1 MQISDM
7 LAQYNRSSATG
18 ATATA
23 PQQGVQQ
30 LVSAVREMTVGNV
43 FEGTVNDIK
52 NGTVS
57 LGLANGQTIQAR
69 IATGVQLAVGQAM
82 FFQVKSNDG
91 TTVEIRPYTNGN
103 LNNPTLLKALDAAGI
118 PAEPRMIDMVNSM
131 MEEQMSIGRESLMD
145 MARSISAYPDADMKS
160 LVLMHKLDI
169 PMTQEFIQQFEN
181 YKSDQAAITSQFD
194 DVLESIGKLYQ
205 NENLS
210 EAEAL
215 ELGSRI
221 YQVLKQDG
229 SLDASA
235 IVKEGVQKG
244 GWSPVELQEGA
255 LLDGTSEFAATEI
268 AGAEV
273 GTIEDAIAE
282 TIEETLDDVAVNP
295 GEEAVSEENAAQAAE
310 GNASSDTQ
318 GVQYYAKGSVG
329 ALFTEGQMKEFSNLL
344 KEFPQLAGSKLFT
357 AEGVLNGNLS
367 TGAFLKELHQ
377 ALDEIMGLTG
387 GSAKKLFSS
396 KEYQKVLEYE
406 VKQQWTLKPEEVK
419 GDAIKHLY
427 EKMEN
432 QMQKMQELVQESGQS
447 NTSLAKAVSNLQ
459 GNIEFMNQINNAYH
473 YVQIPLRMSNQN
485 AHGDL
490 FVYTNKSGVDRPDG
504 ELSAFLHLDMD
515 NLGATDVSV
524 RMKDRK
530 VHTNFY
536 LEDEKSYDLI
546 EEHMDE
552 LMHRLQEKG
561 YSCTVQVENQSKK
574 KNLVEDF
581 MQQEHPSAG
590 ILHRYSFD
598 MRA

>member
-52 NGTVS
+52 NGTVT
-57 LGLANGQTIQAR
+57 LGLANGQTVQAR
-69 IATGVQLAVGQAM
+69 IAAGVQLAVGQAM

-145 MARSISAYPDADMKS
+145 MARSISAYPDADIKS

-169 PMTQEFIQQFEN
+169 PMSEEFIRQFEN

-210 EAEAL
+210 ETEAL

-221 YQVLKQDG
+221 YQVLKQEG

-244 GWSPVELQEGA
+244 SWSPVELQEGA
-255 LLDGTSEFAATEI
+255 ILEGTSELAATEI
-268 AGAEV
+268 TGTELAE
-273 GTIEDAIAE
+273 AE
-282 TIEETLDDVAVNP
+282 TIEETLDGVAVNS
-295 GEEAVSEENAAQAAE
+295 GEEAASEENAAQVSE
-310 GNASSDTQ
+310 EKTSSDAQ
-318 GVQYYAKGSVG
+318 GVQYYARGSVG
-329 ALFTEGQMKEFSNLL
+329 ALFTEGQMKDFSNLL

-357 AEGVLNGNLS
+357 AEGNLNGNLS

-387 GSAKKLFSS
+387 GSAKKLFSG

-406 VKQQWTLKPEEVK
+406 VKQQWTLKPEEIK
-419 GDAIKHLY
+419 GDAVKHLY

-546 EEHMDE
+546 EEHMAE
-552 LMHRLQEKG
+552 LMQRLQEKG
-561 YSCTVQVENQSKK
+561 YSCTVQVENQFRK

>member
-52 NGTVS
+52 NGTVT
-57 LGLANGQTIQAR
+57 LGLANGQTVQAR
-69 IATGVQLAVGQAM
+69 IAAGVQLAVGQAM

-145 MARSISAYPDADMKS
+145 MARSISAYPDADIKS

-169 PMTQEFIQQFEN
+169 PMSEEFIQQFEN

-210 EAEAL
+210 ETEAL

-221 YQVLKQDG
+221 YQVLKQEG

-235 IVKEGVQKG
+235 IVKEGAQKG

-255 LLDGTSEFAATEI
+255 ILEGTSELAATEI
-268 AGAEV
+268 TGTELAE
-273 GTIEDAIAE
+273 AE
-282 TIEETLDDVAVNP
+282 TIEETLDGVAVNS
-295 GEEAVSEENAAQAAE
+295 GEEAASEENAAQVSE
-310 GNASSDTQ
+310 EKTSSDAQ

-329 ALFTEGQMKEFSNLL
+329 ALFTEGQMKDFSNLL

-357 AEGVLNGNLS
+357 AEGNLNGNLS

-387 GSAKKLFSS
+387 GSAKKLFSG

-406 VKQQWTLKPEEVK
+406 VKQQWTLKPEEIK
-419 GDAIKHLY
+419 GDAVKHLY

-473 YVQIPLRMSNQN
+473 FVQIPLRMSNQN

-546 EEHMDE
+546 EEHMAE
-552 LMHRLQEKG
+552 LMQRLQEKG
-561 YSCTVQVENQSKK
+561 YSCTVQVENQFRK

-581 MQQEHPSAG
+581 MQQEHPSVG

>member
-52 NGTVS
+52 NGTVT
-57 LGLANGQTIQAR
+57 LGLANGQTVQAR
-69 IATGVQLAVGQAM
+69 IAAGVQLAVGQAM

-145 MARSISAYPDADMKS
+145 MARSISAYPDADIKS

-169 PMTQEFIQQFEN
+169 PMSEEFIQQFEN

-210 EAEAL
+210 ETEAL

-221 YQVLKQDG
+221 YQVLKQEG

-244 GWSPVELQEGA
+244 SWSPVELQEGA
-255 LLDGTSEFAATEI
+255 ILEGTSELAATEI
-268 AGAEV
+268 TGTELAEV
-273 GTIEDAIAE
+273 E
-282 TIEETLDDVAVNP
+282 TIEETLDGVAVNS
-295 GEEAVSEENAAQAAE
+295 GEEAASEENAAQVSE
-310 GNASSDTQ
+310 EKNSSDAQ
-318 GVQYYAKGSVG
+318 GVQYYARGSVG
-329 ALFTEGQMKEFSNLL
+329 ALFTEGQMKDFSNLL
-344 KEFPQLAGSKLFT
+344 KEFPQLAGSKLFN
-357 AEGVLNGNLS
+357 AEGNLNGNLS

-387 GSAKKLFSS
+387 GSAKKLFSG

-406 VKQQWTLKPEEVK
+406 VKQQWTLKPEEIK
-419 GDAIKHLY
+419 GDAVKHLY

-546 EEHMDE
+546 EEHMAE
-552 LMHRLQEKG
+552 LMQRLQEKG
-561 YSCTVQVENQSKK
+561 YSCTVQVENQFRK

>member
-52 NGTVS
+52 NGTVT
-57 LGLANGQTIQAR
+57 LGLANGQTVQAR
-69 IATGVQLAVGQAM
+69 IAAGVQLAVGQAM

-145 MARSISAYPDADMKS
+145 MARSISAYPDADIKS

-169 PMTQEFIQQFEN
+169 PMSEEFIQQFEN

-210 EAEAL
+210 ETEAL

-221 YQVLKQDG
+221 YQVLKQEG

-244 GWSPVELQEGA
+244 SWSPVELQEGGI
-255 LLDGTSEFAATEI
+255 LEGTSELAATEI
-268 AGAEV
+268 TGTELAE
-273 GTIEDAIAE
+273 AE
-282 TIEETLDDVAVNP
+282 TIEETLDGVAVNS
-295 GEEAVSEENAAQAAE
+295 GEEAASEENAAQVSKE
-310 GNASSDTQ
+310 KTSSDAQ
-318 GVQYYAKGSVG
+318 GVQYYARGSVG
-329 ALFTEGQMKEFSNLL
+329 ALFTEGQMKDFSNLL

-357 AEGVLNGNLS
+357 AEGNLNGNLS

-387 GSAKKLFSS
+387 GSAKKLFSG

-406 VKQQWTLKPEEVK
+406 VKQQWTLKPEEIK
-419 GDAIKHLY
+419 GDAVKHLY

-546 EEHMDE
+546 EEHMAE
-552 LMHRLQEKG
+552 LMQRLQEKG
-561 YSCTVQVENQSKK
+561 YSCTVQVENQFRK

>member
-52 NGTVS
+52 NGTVT
-57 LGLANGQTIQAR
+57 LGLANGQTVQAR
-69 IATGVQLAVGQAM
+69 IAAGVQLVVGQAM

-145 MARSISAYPDADMKS
+145 MARSISAYPDADIKS

-169 PMTQEFIQQFEN
+169 PMSEEFIQQFEN

-210 EAEAL
+210 ETEAL

-221 YQVLKQDG
+221 YQVLKQEG

-235 IVKEGVQKG
+235 IVKEGAQKG

-255 LLDGTSEFAATEI
+255 ILEGTSELAATEI
-268 AGAEV
+268 TGTELAE
-273 GTIEDAIAE
+273 AE
-282 TIEETLDDVAVNP
+282 TIEETLDGVAVNS
-295 GEEAVSEENAAQAAE
+295 GEEAASEENAAQVSE
-310 GNASSDTQ
+310 EKTSSDAQ
-318 GVQYYAKGSVG
+318 GVQYYARGSVG
-329 ALFTEGQMKEFSNLL
+329 ALFTEGQMKDFSNLL

-357 AEGVLNGNLS
+357 AEGNLNGNLS

-387 GSAKKLFSS
+387 GSVKKLFSG

-406 VKQQWTLKPEEVK
+406 VKQQWTLKPEEIK
-419 GDAIKHLY
+419 GDAVKHLY

-546 EEHMDE
+546 EEHMAE
-552 LMHRLQEKG
+552 LMQRLQEKG
-561 YSCTVQVENQSKK
+561 YSCTVQVENQFRK

>member
-1 MQISDM
+1 M
-7 LAQYNRSSATG
+7 
-18 ATATA
+18 
-23 PQQGVQQ
+23 
-30 LVSAVREMTVGNV
+30 
-43 FEGTVNDIK
+43 
-52 NGTVS
+52 
-57 LGLANGQTIQAR
+57 
-69 IATGVQLAVGQAM
+69 
-82 FFQVKSNDG
+82 
-91 TTVEIRPYTNGN
+91 
-103 LNNPTLLKALDAAGI
+103 
-118 PAEPRMIDMVNSM
+118 
-131 MEEQMSIGRESLMD
+131 
-145 MARSISAYPDADMKS
+145 
-160 LVLMHKLDI
+160 
-169 PMTQEFIQQFEN
+169 
-181 YKSDQAAITSQFD
+181 
-194 DVLESIGKLYQ
+194 YQ

-210 EAEAL
+210 ETEAL

-229 SLDASA
+229 SLDMSV

-244 GWSPVELQEGA
+244 SWSPVELQEGA
-255 LLDGTSEFAATEI
+255 ILDGTSEFAATEI
-268 AGAEV
+268 TGTESAE
-273 GTIEDAIAE
+273 AE
-282 TIEETLDDVAVNP
+282 TIAGSIEETLD
-295 GEEAVSEENAAQAAE
+295 
-310 GNASSDTQ
+310 
-318 GVQYYAKGSVG
+318 GVQYYARGSVG
-329 ALFTEGQMKEFSNLL
+329 ALFTEGQMKDFSNLL

-357 AEGVLNGNLS
+357 AEGTLNGNLS

-387 GSAKKLFSS
+387 GSAKKLFSG

-406 VKQQWTLKPEEVK
+406 VKQQWTLKPEEIK
-419 GDAIKHLY
+419 GDAVKHLY

-473 YVQIPLRMSNQN
+473 YVQIPLQMSNQN
-485 AHGDL
+485 THGDL

-546 EEHMDE
+546 EEHMAE
-552 LMHRLQEKG
+552 LMQRLQEKG
-561 YSCTVQVENQSKK
+561 YSCTVQVENQSGK

>member
-52 NGTVS
+52 NGTVT
-57 LGLANGQTIQAR
+57 LGLANGQTVQAR
-69 IATGVQLAVGQAM
+69 IAAGVQLAVGQAM

-145 MARSISAYPDADMKS
+145 MARSISAYPDADIKS

-169 PMTQEFIQQFEN
+169 PMSEEFIRQFEN

-210 EAEAL
+210 ETEAL

-221 YQVLKQDG
+221 YQVLKQEG

-244 GWSPVELQEGA
+244 SWSPVELQEGA
-255 LLDGTSEFAATEI
+255 IQEGTSELAATEI
-268 AGAEV
+268 TGTELAE
-273 GTIEDAIAE
+273 AE
-282 TIEETLDDVAVNP
+282 TIEETLDGVTVNS
-295 GEEAVSEENAAQAAE
+295 GEEAASEENAAQVSKE
-310 GNASSDTQ
+310 KTSSDAQ
-318 GVQYYAKGSVG
+318 GVQYYARGSVG
-329 ALFTEGQMKEFSNLL
+329 ALFTEGQMKDFSNLL

-357 AEGVLNGNLS
+357 AEGNLNGNLS

-387 GSAKKLFSS
+387 GSAKKLFSG

-406 VKQQWTLKPEEVK
+406 VKQQWTLKPEEIK
-419 GDAIKHLY
+419 GDAVKHLY

-546 EEHMDE
+546 EEHMAE
-552 LMHRLQEKG
+552 LMQRLQEKG
-561 YSCTVQVENQSKK
+561 YSCTVQVENQFRK

>member
-52 NGTVS
+52 NGTVM
-57 LGLANGQTIQAR
+57 LGLANGQTVQAR
-69 IATGVQLAVGQAM
+69 IAAGVQLAVGQAM

-145 MARSISAYPDADMKS
+145 MARSISAYPDADIKS

-169 PMTQEFIQQFEN
+169 PMSEEFIQQFEN

-210 EAEAL
+210 ETEAL

-221 YQVLKQDG
+221 YQVLKQEG

-244 GWSPVELQEGA
+244 SWSPVELQEGVI
-255 LLDGTSEFAATEI
+255 LEGTSELAATEI
-268 AGAEV
+268 TGTELAE
-273 GTIEDAIAE
+273 AE
-282 TIEETLDDVAVNP
+282 TIEETLDGVAVNS
-295 GEEAVSEENAAQAAE
+295 GEEAASEENAAQVSE
-310 GNASSDTQ
+310 EKTSSDAQ
-318 GVQYYAKGSVG
+318 GVQYYARGSVG
-329 ALFTEGQMKEFSNLL
+329 ALFTEGQMKDFSNLL

-357 AEGVLNGNLS
+357 AEGNLNGNLS

-387 GSAKKLFSS
+387 GSAKKLFSG

-406 VKQQWTLKPEEVK
+406 VKQQWTLKPEEIK
-419 GDAIKHLY
+419 GDAVKHLY

-490 FVYTNKSGVDRPDG
+490 FVYTNKSGVDRTDG

-546 EEHMDE
+546 EEHMAE
-552 LMHRLQEKG
+552 LMQRLQEKG
-561 YSCTVQVENQSKK
+561 YSCTVQVENQFRK

>member
-52 NGTVS
+52 NGTVT
-57 LGLANGQTIQAR
+57 LGLANGQTVQAR
-69 IATGVQLAVGQAM
+69 IAAGVQLAVGQAM

-145 MARSISAYPDADMKS
+145 MARSISAYPDADIKS

-169 PMTQEFIQQFEN
+169 PMSEEFIQQFEN

-210 EAEAL
+210 ETEAL

-235 IVKEGVQKG
+235 IVKEGAQKG
-244 GWSPVELQEGA
+244 SWSPVELQEGA
-255 LLDGTSEFAATEI
+255 ILEGTSELAATEI
-268 AGAEV
+268 TGTELAE
-273 GTIEDAIAE
+273 AE
-282 TIEETLDDVAVNP
+282 TIEETLDGVAVNS
-295 GEEAVSEENAAQAAE
+295 GEEVASEENAAQVSE
-310 GNASSDTQ
+310 EKTSSDAQ
-318 GVQYYAKGSVG
+318 GVQYYARGNVG
-329 ALFTEGQMKEFSNLL
+329 ALFTEGQMKDFSNLL

-357 AEGVLNGNLS
+357 AEGNLNGNLS

-387 GSAKKLFSS
+387 GSAKKLFSG

-406 VKQQWTLKPEEVK
+406 VKQQWTLKPEEIK
-419 GDAIKHLY
+419 GDAVKHLY

-546 EEHMDE
+546 EEHMAE
-552 LMHRLQEKG
+552 LMQRLQEKG
-561 YSCTVQVENQSKK
+561 YSCTVQVENQLRK

>member
-52 NGTVS
+52 NGTVT
-57 LGLANGQTIQAR
+57 LGLANGQTVQAR
-69 IATGVQLAVGQAM
+69 IAAGVQLAVGQAM

-145 MARSISAYPDADMKS
+145 MARSISAYPDADIKS

-169 PMTQEFIQQFEN
+169 PMSEEFIQQFEN
-181 YKSDQAAITSQFD
+181 YKSEQAAITSQFD

-210 EAEAL
+210 ETEAL

-221 YQVLKQDG
+221 YQVLKQEG

-244 GWSPVELQEGA
+244 SWSPVELQEGA
-255 LLDGTSEFAATEI
+255 ILEGTSELAATEI
-268 AGAEV
+268 TGTELAE
-273 GTIEDAIAE
+273 AE
-282 TIEETLDDVAVNP
+282 TIEETLDGVTVNS
-295 GEEAVSEENAAQAAE
+295 GEEAASEENAAQVSE
-310 GNASSDTQ
+310 EKTSSDAQ
-318 GVQYYAKGSVG
+318 GVQYYARGSVG
-329 ALFTEGQMKEFSNLL
+329 ALFTEGQMKDFSNLL

-357 AEGVLNGNLS
+357 AEGNLNGNLS

-387 GSAKKLFSS
+387 GSAKKLFSG

-406 VKQQWTLKPEEVK
+406 VKQQWTLKPEEIK
-419 GDAIKHLY
+419 GDAVKHLY
-427 EKMEN
+427 EKMEK

-546 EEHMDE
+546 EEHMAE
-552 LMHRLQEKG
+552 LMQRLQEKG
-561 YSCTVQVENQSKK
+561 YSCTVQVENQFRK

>member
-52 NGTVS
+52 NGAVT
-57 LGLANGQTIQAR
+57 LGLANGQTVQAR
-69 IATGVQLAVGQAM
+69 IAAGVQLAVGQAM

-145 MARSISAYPDADMKS
+145 MARSISAYPDADIKS

-169 PMTQEFIQQFEN
+169 PMSEEFIQQFEN

-210 EAEAL
+210 ETEAL

-221 YQVLKQDG
+221 YQVLKQEG

-244 GWSPVELQEGA
+244 SWSPVELQEGA
-255 LLDGTSEFAATEI
+255 ILEGTSELAATEI
-268 AGAEV
+268 TGTELAE
-273 GTIEDAIAE
+273 AE
-282 TIEETLDDVAVNP
+282 TIEETLDGVAVNS
-295 GEEAVSEENAAQAAE
+295 GEEAASEENAAQVSE
-310 GNASSDTQ
+310 EKTSSDAQ
-318 GVQYYAKGSVG
+318 GVQYYARGSVG
-329 ALFTEGQMKEFSNLL
+329 ALFTEGQMKDFSNLL

-357 AEGVLNGNLS
+357 AEGNLNGNLS

-387 GSAKKLFSS
+387 GSAKKLFSG

-406 VKQQWTLKPEEVK
+406 VKQQWTLKPEEIK
-419 GDAIKHLY
+419 GDAVKHLY

-490 FVYTNKSGVDRPDG
+490 FVYTNKSGVDRLDG

-546 EEHMDE
+546 EEHMAE
-552 LMHRLQEKG
+552 LMQRLQEKG
-561 YSCTVQVENQSKK
+561 YSCTVQVENQFRK

>member
-52 NGTVS
+52 NGTVT
-57 LGLANGQTIQAR
+57 LGLANGQTVQAR
-69 IATGVQLAVGQAM
+69 IAAGVQLAVGQAM

-145 MARSISAYPDADMKS
+145 MARSISAYPDADIKS

-169 PMTQEFIQQFEN
+169 PMSEEFIQQFEN

-210 EAEAL
+210 ETEAL

-221 YQVLKQDG
+221 YQVLKQEG

-244 GWSPVELQEGA
+244 SWSPVELQEGA
-255 LLDGTSEFAATEI
+255 ILEGTSELAATEI
-268 AGAEV
+268 TGKELAE
-273 GTIEDAIAE
+273 AE
-282 TIEETLDDVAVNP
+282 TIEETLDGVAVNS
-295 GEEAVSEENAAQAAE
+295 GEEAASEENAAQVSE
-310 GNASSDTQ
+310 EKTSSDAQ
-318 GVQYYAKGSVG
+318 GVQYYARGSVG
-329 ALFTEGQMKEFSNLL
+329 ALFTEGQMKDFSNLL

-357 AEGVLNGNLS
+357 AEGTLNGNLS

-387 GSAKKLFSS
+387 GSAKKLFSG

-406 VKQQWTLKPEEVK
+406 VKQQWTLKPEEIK
-419 GDAIKHLY
+419 GDAVKHLY

-546 EEHMDE
+546 EEHMAE
-552 LMHRLQEKG
+552 LMQRLQEKG
-561 YSCTVQVENQSKK
+561 YSCTVQVENQSGK

-581 MQQEHPSAG
+581 MQQEHPSVG

>member
-52 NGTVS
+52 NGTVT
-57 LGLANGQTIQAR
+57 LGLANGQTVQAR
-69 IATGVQLAVGQAM
+69 IAAGVQLAVGQAM

-145 MARSISAYPDADMKS
+145 MARSISAYPDADIKS

-169 PMTQEFIQQFEN
+169 PMSEEFIRQFEN

-210 EAEAL
+210 ETEAL

-221 YQVLKQDG
+221 YQVLKQEG

-244 GWSPVELQEGA
+244 SWSPVELQEGA
-255 LLDGTSEFAATEI
+255 IQEGTSELAATEI
-268 AGAEV
+268 TGTELAE
-273 GTIEDAIAE
+273 AE
-282 TIEETLDDVAVNP
+282 TIEETLDGVAVNS
-295 GEEAVSEENAAQAAE
+295 GEEAASEENAAQVSE
-310 GNASSDTQ
+310 EKTSSDAQ
-318 GVQYYAKGSVG
+318 GVQYYARGSVG
-329 ALFTEGQMKEFSNLL
+329 ALFTEGQMKDFSNLL

-357 AEGVLNGNLS
+357 AEGNLNGNLS

-387 GSAKKLFSS
+387 GSAKKLFSG

-406 VKQQWTLKPEEVK
+406 VKQQWTLKPEEIK
-419 GDAIKHLY
+419 GDAVKHLY

-546 EEHMDE
+546 EEHMAE
-552 LMHRLQEKG
+552 LMQRLQEKG
-561 YSCTVQVENQSKK
+561 YSCTVQVENQFRK

>member
-52 NGTVS
+52 NGTVT
-57 LGLANGQTIQAR
+57 LGLANGQTVQAR
-69 IATGVQLAVGQAM
+69 IAAGVQLAVGQAM

-145 MARSISAYPDADMKS
+145 MARSISAYPDADIKS

-169 PMTQEFIQQFEN
+169 PMSEEFIQQFEN

-210 EAEAL
+210 ETEAL

-255 LLDGTSEFAATEI
+255 ILEGTSELAATEI
-268 AGAEV
+268 TGTKLAE
-273 GTIEDAIAE
+273 AE
-282 TIEETLDDVAVNP
+282 TIEETLDGVAVNS
-295 GEEAVSEENAAQAAE
+295 GEEAASEENAAQVSE
-310 GNASSDTQ
+310 EKASSDAQ
-318 GVQYYAKGSVG
+318 GVQYYARGSVG
-329 ALFTEGQMKEFSNLL
+329 ALFTEGQMKDFSNLL

-357 AEGVLNGNLS
+357 AEGNLNGNLS

-387 GSAKKLFSS
+387 GSAKKLFSG

-406 VKQQWTLKPEEVK
+406 VKQQWTLKPEEIK
-419 GDAIKHLY
+419 GDAVKHLY

-546 EEHMDE
+546 EEHMAE
-552 LMHRLQEKG
+552 LMQRLQEKG
-561 YSCTVQVENQSKK
+561 YSCTVQVENQFRK

>member
-52 NGTVS
+52 NGTVT
-57 LGLANGQTIQAR
+57 LGLANGQTVQAR
-69 IATGVQLAVGQAM
+69 IAAGVQLAVGQAM

-145 MARSISAYPDADMKS
+145 MARSISAYPDADIKS

-169 PMTQEFIQQFEN
+169 PMSEEFIRQFEN

-205 NENLS
+205 NEKLS
-210 EAEAL
+210 ETEAL

-221 YQVLKQDG
+221 YQVLKQEG

-235 IVKEGVQKG
+235 IVKEGAQKG
-244 GWSPVELQEGA
+244 SWSPVELQEGA
-255 LLDGTSEFAATEI
+255 ILEGTSELAATEI
-268 AGAEV
+268 TGTELAE
-273 GTIEDAIAE
+273 AE
-282 TIEETLDDVAVNP
+282 TIEETLDGVAVNS
-295 GEEAVSEENAAQAAE
+295 GEEAASEENAAQVSE
-310 GNASSDTQ
+310 EKTSSDAQ
-318 GVQYYAKGSVG
+318 GVQYYARGSVG
-329 ALFTEGQMKEFSNLL
+329 ALFTEGQMKDFSNLL

-357 AEGVLNGNLS
+357 AEGNLNGNLS

-387 GSAKKLFSS
+387 GSAKKLFSG

-406 VKQQWTLKPEEVK
+406 VKQQWTLKPEEIK
-419 GDAIKHLY
+419 GDAVKHLY

-546 EEHMDE
+546 EEHMAE
-552 LMHRLQEKG
+552 LMKRLQEKG
-561 YSCTVQVENQSKK
+561 YSCTVQVENQFRKN
-574 KNLVEDF
+574 NLVEDF

>member
-52 NGTVS
+52 NGTVT
-57 LGLANGQTIQAR
+57 LGLANGQTVQAR
-69 IATGVQLAVGQAM
+69 IAAGVQLAVGQAM

-145 MARSISAYPDADMKS
+145 MARSISAYPDADIKS

-169 PMTQEFIQQFEN
+169 PMSEEFIQQFEN

-210 EAEAL
+210 ETEAL

-244 GWSPVELQEGA
+244 SWSPVELQEGA
-255 LLDGTSEFAATEI
+255 ILEGTSELAATEI
-268 AGAEV
+268 TGTELAE
-273 GTIEDAIAE
+273 AE
-282 TIEETLDDVAVNP
+282 TIEETLDGVAVNS
-295 GEEAVSEENAAQAAE
+295 GEEAASEENAAQVSE
-310 GNASSDTQ
+310 EKTSSDAQ
-318 GVQYYAKGSVG
+318 GVQYYARGSVG
-329 ALFTEGQMKEFSNLL
+329 ALFTEGQMKDFSNLL

-357 AEGVLNGNLS
+357 AEGNLNGNLS

-387 GSAKKLFSS
+387 GSAKKLFSG

-406 VKQQWTLKPEEVK
+406 VKQQWTLKPEEIK
-419 GDAIKHLY
+419 GDAVKHLY
-427 EKMEN
+427 EKMEK

-546 EEHMDE
+546 EEHMAE
-552 LMHRLQEKG
+552 LMQRLQEKG
-561 YSCTVQVENQSKK
+561 YSCTVQVENQFRK

>member
-52 NGTVS
+52 SGTVT
-57 LGLANGQTIQAR
+57 LGLANGQTVQAR
-69 IATGVQLAVGQAM
+69 IAAGVQLAVGQAM

-145 MARSISAYPDADMKS
+145 MARSISAYPDADIKS

-169 PMTQEFIQQFEN
+169 PMSEEFIQQFEN

-205 NENLS
+205 NENHS
-210 EAEAL
+210 ETEAL

-221 YQVLKQDG
+221 YQVLKQEG

-244 GWSPVELQEGA
+244 SWSPVELQEGA
-255 LLDGTSEFAATEI
+255 ILEGTSELAATEI
-268 AGAEV
+268 TGKELAE
-273 GTIEDAIAE
+273 AE
-282 TIEETLDDVAVNP
+282 TIEETLDGVAVNS
-295 GEEAVSEENAAQAAE
+295 GEEAASEENAAQVSE
-310 GNASSDTQ
+310 EKTSSDAQ
-318 GVQYYAKGSVG
+318 GVQYYARGSVG
-329 ALFTEGQMKEFSNLL
+329 ALFTEGQMKDFSNLL

-357 AEGVLNGNLS
+357 AEGNLNGNLS

-387 GSAKKLFSS
+387 GSAKKLFSG

-406 VKQQWTLKPEEVK
+406 VKRQWTLKPEEVK
-419 GDAIKHLY
+419 GDAVKHLY

-546 EEHMDE
+546 EEHMAE
-552 LMHRLQEKG
+552 LMQRLQEKG
-561 YSCTVQVENQSKK
+561 YSCTVQVENQFRK

>member
-52 NGTVS
+52 NGTVT
-57 LGLANGQTIQAR
+57 LGLANGQTVQAR
-69 IATGVQLAVGQAM
+69 IAAGVQLAVGQAM

-145 MARSISAYPDADMKS
+145 MARSISAYPDADIKS

-169 PMTQEFIQQFEN
+169 PMSEEFIRQFEN

-210 EAEAL
+210 ETEAL

-229 SLDASA
+229 SLDMSV

-244 GWSPVELQEGA
+244 SWSPVELQEGA
-255 LLDGTSEFAATEI
+255 ILEGASEFAATEI
-268 AGAEV
+268 T
-273 GTIEDAIAE
+273 GTELAE
-282 TIEETLDDVAVNP
+282 TETIAGSIEETLD
-295 GEEAVSEENAAQAAE
+295 
-310 GNASSDTQ
+310 
-318 GVQYYAKGSVG
+318 GVQYYARGSVG
-329 ALFTEGQMKEFSNLL
+329 ALFTEGQMKDFSNLL

-357 AEGVLNGNLS
+357 AEGTLNGNLS

-387 GSAKKLFSS
+387 GSAKKLFSG

-406 VKQQWTLKPEEVK
+406 VKQQWTLKPEEIK
-419 GDAIKHLY
+419 GDAVKHLY

-447 NTSLAKAVSNLQ
+447 NTSLAKAVS
-459 GNIEFMNQINNAYH
+459 
-473 YVQIPLRMSNQN
+473 
-485 AHGDL
+485 
-490 FVYTNKSGVDRPDG
+490 
-504 ELSAFLHLDMD
+504 LS
-515 NLGATDVSV
+515 
-524 RMKDRK
+524 
-530 VHTNFY
+530 
-536 LEDEKSYDLI
+536 LI
-546 EEHMDE
+546 HISEPTRH
-552 LMHRLQEKG
+552 
-561 YSCTVQVENQSKK
+561 
-574 KNLVEDF
+574 
-581 MQQEHPSAG
+581 
-590 ILHRYSFD
+590 
-598 MRA
+598 

>member
-52 NGTVS
+52 NGTVT
-57 LGLANGQTIQAR
+57 LGLANGQTVQAR
-69 IATGVQLAVGQAM
+69 IAAGVQLAVGQAM

-145 MARSISAYPDADMKS
+145 MARSISAYPDADIKS

-169 PMTQEFIQQFEN
+169 PMSEEFIRQFEN

-210 EAEAL
+210 ETEAL

-229 SLDASA
+229 SLDMSV

-244 GWSPVELQEGA
+244 SWSPVELQEGA
-255 LLDGTSEFAATEI
+255 ILEGASEFAATEI
-268 AGAEV
+268 TGTELAE
-273 GTIEDAIAE
+273 AE
-282 TIEETLDDVAVNP
+282 TIAGSIEETLD
-295 GEEAVSEENAAQAAE
+295 
-310 GNASSDTQ
+310 
-318 GVQYYAKGSVG
+318 GVQYYARGSVG
-329 ALFTEGQMKEFSNLL
+329 ALFTEGQMKDFSNLL

-357 AEGVLNGNLS
+357 TEGTLNGNLS

-377 ALDEIMGLTG
+377 ALDEIIGLTG

-406 VKQQWTLKPEEVK
+406 VKQQWTLKPEEIK
-419 GDAIKHLY
+419 GDAVKHLY

-432 QMQKMQELVQESGQS
+432 QMQKMQELVQESSQS

-490 FVYTNKSGVDRPDG
+490 FVYTNKSGVD
-504 ELSAFLHLDMD
+504 LS
-515 NLGATDVSV
+515 
-524 RMKDRK
+524 
-530 VHTNFY
+530 
-536 LEDEKSYDLI
+536 LI
-546 EEHMDE
+546 HISEPT
-552 LMHRLQEKG
+552 RR
-561 YSCTVQVENQSKK
+561 S
-574 KNLVEDF
+574 
-581 MQQEHPSAG
+581 
-590 ILHRYSFD
+590 
-598 MRA
+598 

>member
-52 NGTVS
+52 NGTVT
-57 LGLANGQTIQAR
+57 LGLANGQTVQAR
-69 IATGVQLAVGQAM
+69 IAAGVQLAVGQAM

-145 MARSISAYPDADMKS
+145 MARSISAYPDADIKS

-169 PMTQEFIQQFEN
+169 PMSEEFIQQFEN

-210 EAEAL
+210 ETEAL

-221 YQVLKQDG
+221 YQVLKQEG

-235 IVKEGVQKG
+235 IVKEGAQKG
-244 GWSPVELQEGA
+244 SWSPVELQEGA
-255 LLDGTSEFAATEI
+255 ILEGTSELAATEI
-268 AGAEV
+268 TGTELAE
-273 GTIEDAIAE
+273 AE
-282 TIEETLDDVAVNP
+282 TIEETLDGVAVNS
-295 GEEAVSEENAAQAAE
+295 GEEAASEENAAQVSE
-310 GNASSDTQ
+310 EKTSSDTQ

-329 ALFTEGQMKEFSNLL
+329 ALFTEGQMKDFSNLL

-357 AEGVLNGNLS
+357 AEGNLNGNLS

-387 GSAKKLFSS
+387 GSVKKLFSG

-406 VKQQWTLKPEEVK
+406 VKQQWTLKPEEIK
-419 GDAIKHLY
+419 GDAVKHLY

-546 EEHMDE
+546 EEHMAE
-552 LMHRLQEKG
+552 LMQRLQEKG
-561 YSCTVQVENQSKK
+561 YSCTVQVENQFRK

>member
-52 NGTVS
+52 NGTVT
-57 LGLANGQTIQAR
+57 LGLANGQTVQAR
-69 IATGVQLAVGQAM
+69 IAAGVQLAIGQAM

-145 MARSISAYPDADMKS
+145 MARSISAYPDADIKS

-169 PMTQEFIQQFEN
+169 PMSEEFIRQFEN

-210 EAEAL
+210 ETEAL

-244 GWSPVELQEGA
+244 SWSPVELQEGA
-255 LLDGTSEFAATEI
+255 ILEGASEFAATEI
-268 AGAEV
+268 TGTELAE
-273 GTIEDAIAE
+273 AE
-282 TIEETLDDVAVNP
+282 TIAGSIEETLD
-295 GEEAVSEENAAQAAE
+295 
-310 GNASSDTQ
+310 
-318 GVQYYAKGSVG
+318 GVQYYARGSVG
-329 ALFTEGQMKEFSNLL
+329 ALFTEGQMKDFSNLL
-344 KEFPQLAGSKLFT
+344 KEFPQLADSKLFT
-357 AEGVLNGNLS
+357 AEGNLNGNLS

-387 GSAKKLFSS
+387 GSAKKLFSG
-396 KEYQKVLEYE
+396 KEYQRVLEYE
-406 VKQQWTLKPEEVK
+406 VKQQWTLKPEEIK
-419 GDAIKHLY
+419 GDAVKHLY

-546 EEHMDE
+546 EEHMAE
-552 LMHRLQEKG
+552 LMQRLQEKG
-561 YSCTVQVENQSKK
+561 YSCTVQVENQFRK

>member
-23 PQQGVQQ
+23 PQQGIQQ

-52 NGTVS
+52 NGTVT
-57 LGLANGQTIQAR
+57 LGLANGQTVQAR
-69 IATGVQLAVGQAM
+69 IVAGVQLAVGQAM

-145 MARSISAYPDADMKS
+145 MARSISAYPDADIKS

-169 PMTQEFIQQFEN
+169 PMSEEFIQQFEN

-210 EAEAL
+210 ETEAL

-221 YQVLKQDG
+221 YQVLKQEG

-244 GWSPVELQEGA
+244 SWSPVELQEGA
-255 LLDGTSEFAATEI
+255 ILEGTSELAATEI
-268 AGAEV
+268 TGTELAE
-273 GTIEDAIAE
+273 AE
-282 TIEETLDDVAVNP
+282 TIEETLDGVAVNS
-295 GEEAVSEENAAQAAE
+295 GEEAASEENAAQVSE
-310 GNASSDTQ
+310 EKTSSDAQ
-318 GVQYYAKGSVG
+318 GVQYYARGSVG
-329 ALFTEGQMKEFSNLL
+329 ALFTEGQMKDFSNLL

-357 AEGVLNGNLS
+357 AEGNLNGNLS

-387 GSAKKLFSS
+387 GSAKKLFSG

-406 VKQQWTLKPEEVK
+406 VKQQWTLKPEEIK
-419 GDAIKHLY
+419 GDAVKHLY

-459 GNIEFMNQINNAYH
+459 GNIEFMNQINNVYH

-546 EEHMDE
+546 EAHMAE
-552 LMHRLQEKG
+552 LMQRLQEKG
-561 YSCTVQVENQSKK
+561 YSCTVQVENQFRK

>member
-23 PQQGVQQ
+23 SQQGVQQ

-52 NGTVS
+52 NGTVT
-57 LGLANGQTIQAR
+57 LGLANGQTVQAR
-69 IATGVQLAVGQAM
+69 IAAGVQLAVGQAM

-145 MARSISAYPDADMKS
+145 MARSISAYPDADIKS

-169 PMTQEFIQQFEN
+169 PMSEEFIQQFEN

-210 EAEAL
+210 ETEAL

-221 YQVLKQDG
+221 YQVLKQEG

-244 GWSPVELQEGA
+244 SWSPVELQEGA
-255 LLDGTSEFAATEI
+255 ILEGTSELAATEI
-268 AGAEV
+268 TGTELAE
-273 GTIEDAIAE
+273 AE
-282 TIEETLDDVAVNP
+282 TIEETLDGVAVNS
-295 GEEAVSEENAAQAAE
+295 GEEAASEENAAQVSKE
-310 GNASSDTQ
+310 KTSSDAQ
-318 GVQYYAKGSVG
+318 GVQYYARGSVG
-329 ALFTEGQMKEFSNLL
+329 ALFTEGQMKDFSNLL

-357 AEGVLNGNLS
+357 AEGNLNGNLS

-387 GSAKKLFSS
+387 GSAKKLFSG

-406 VKQQWTLKPEEVK
+406 VKQQWTLKPEEIK
-419 GDAIKHLY
+419 GDAVKHLY

-546 EEHMDE
+546 EEHMAE
-552 LMHRLQEKG
+552 LMQRLQEKG
-561 YSCTVQVENQSKK
+561 YSCTVQVENQFRK

>member
-52 NGTVS
+52 NGTVT
-57 LGLANGQTIQAR
+57 LGLANGQTVQAR
-69 IATGVQLAVGQAM
+69 IAAGVQLAVGQAM

-145 MARSISAYPDADMKS
+145 MARSISAYPDADIKS

-169 PMTQEFIQQFEN
+169 PMSEEFIRQFEN

-210 EAEAL
+210 ETEAL

-221 YQVLKQDG
+221 YQVLKQEG

-244 GWSPVELQEGA
+244 SWSPVELQEGA
-255 LLDGTSEFAATEI
+255 ILEGTSELAATEI
-268 AGAEV
+268 TGTELAE
-273 GTIEDAIAE
+273 AE
-282 TIEETLDDVAVNP
+282 TIEETLDGVTVNS
-295 GEEAVSEENAAQAAE
+295 GEEAASEENAAQVSE
-310 GNASSDTQ
+310 EKTSSDAQ
-318 GVQYYAKGSVG
+318 GVQYYARGSVG
-329 ALFTEGQMKEFSNLL
+329 ALFTEGQMKDFSNLL

-357 AEGVLNGNLS
+357 AEGNLNGNLS

-387 GSAKKLFSS
+387 GSAKKLFSG

-406 VKQQWTLKPEEVK
+406 VKQQWTLKPEEIK
-419 GDAIKHLY
+419 GDAVKHLY

-546 EEHMDE
+546 EEHMAE
-552 LMHRLQEKG
+552 LMQRLQEKG
-561 YSCTVQVENQSKK
+561 YSCTVQVENQFRK

>member
-52 NGTVS
+52 NGTVT
-57 LGLANGQTIQAR
+57 LGLANGQTVQAR
-69 IATGVQLAVGQAM
+69 IAAGVQLAVGQAM

-145 MARSISAYPDADMKS
+145 MARSISAYPDADIKS

-169 PMTQEFIQQFEN
+169 PMSEEFIQQFEN

-210 EAEAL
+210 ETEAL

-244 GWSPVELQEGA
+244 SWSPVELQEGA
-255 LLDGTSEFAATEI
+255 ILEGTSELAATEI
-268 AGAEV
+268 TGTKLAE
-273 GTIEDAIAE
+273 AE
-282 TIEETLDDVAVNP
+282 TIEETLDGVAVNS
-295 GEEAVSEENAAQAAE
+295 GEEAASEENAAQVSE
-310 GNASSDTQ
+310 EKTSSDAQ
-318 GVQYYAKGSVG
+318 GVQYYARGSVG
-329 ALFTEGQMKEFSNLL
+329 ALFTEGQMKDFSNLL

-357 AEGVLNGNLS
+357 AEGNLNGNLS

-387 GSAKKLFSS
+387 GSAKKLFSG

-406 VKQQWTLKPEEVK
+406 VKQQWTLKPEEIK
-419 GDAIKHLY
+419 GDAVKHLY
-427 EKMEN
+427 EKMEK

-546 EEHMDE
+546 EEHMAE
-552 LMHRLQEKG
+552 LMQRLQEKG
-561 YSCTVQVENQSKK
+561 YSCTVQVENQFRK

>member
-52 NGTVS
+52 NGTVT
-57 LGLANGQTIQAR
+57 LGLANGQTVQAR
-69 IATGVQLAVGQAM
+69 IAAGVQLAVGQAM

-145 MARSISAYPDADMKS
+145 MARSISAYPDADIKS

-169 PMTQEFIQQFEN
+169 PMSEEFIRQFEN

-210 EAEAL
+210 ETEAL

-221 YQVLKQDG
+221 YQVLKQEG

-244 GWSPVELQEGA
+244 SWSPVELQEGA
-255 LLDGTSEFAATEI
+255 ILEGTSELAATEI
-268 AGAEV
+268 TGTELAE
-273 GTIEDAIAE
+273 AE
-282 TIEETLDDVAVNP
+282 TIEETLDGVAVNS
-295 GEEAVSEENAAQAAE
+295 GEEAASEENAAQVSE
-310 GNASSDTQ
+310 EKTSSDAQ
-318 GVQYYAKGSVG
+318 GVQYYARGSVG
-329 ALFTEGQMKEFSNLL
+329 ALFTEGQMKDFSNLL

-357 AEGVLNGNLS
+357 AEGNLNGNLS
-367 TGAFLKELHQ
+367 TGSFLKELHQ

-387 GSAKKLFSS
+387 GSAKKLFSG

-406 VKQQWTLKPEEVK
+406 VKQQWTLKPEEIK
-419 GDAIKHLY
+419 GDAVKHLY

-546 EEHMDE
+546 EEHMAE
-552 LMHRLQEKG
+552 LMQRLQEKG
-561 YSCTVQVENQSKK
+561 YSCTVQVENQFRK

>member
-52 NGTVS
+52 NGTVT
-57 LGLANGQTIQAR
+57 LGLANGQTVQAR
-69 IATGVQLAVGQAM
+69 IAAGVQLAVGQAM

-145 MARSISAYPDADMKS
+145 MARSISAYPDADIKS

-169 PMTQEFIQQFEN
+169 PMSEEFIRQFEN

-210 EAEAL
+210 ETEAL

-221 YQVLKQDG
+221 YQVLKQEG

-244 GWSPVELQEGA
+244 SWSPVELQEGA
-255 LLDGTSEFAATEI
+255 IQEGTSELAATEI
-268 AGAEV
+268 TGTELAE
-273 GTIEDAIAE
+273 AE
-282 TIEETLDDVAVNP
+282 TIEETLDGVAVNS
-295 GEEAVSEENAAQAAE
+295 GEEAASEENAAQVSE
-310 GNASSDTQ
+310 EKTSSDAQ
-318 GVQYYAKGSVG
+318 GVQYYARGSVG
-329 ALFTEGQMKEFSNLL
+329 ALFTEGQMKDFSNLL

-357 AEGVLNGNLS
+357 AEGNLNGNLS

-387 GSAKKLFSS
+387 GSAKKLFSG

-406 VKQQWTLKPEEVK
+406 VKQQWTLKPEEIK
-419 GDAIKHLY
+419 GDAVKHLY
-427 EKMEN
+427 EKMEK

-546 EEHMDE
+546 EEHMAE
-552 LMHRLQEKG
+552 LMQRLQEKG
-561 YSCTVQVENQSKK
+561 YSCTVQVENQFRK

>member
-52 NGTVS
+52 NGTVT
-57 LGLANGQTIQAR
+57 LGLANGQTVQAR
-69 IATGVQLAVGQAM
+69 IAAGVQLAVGQAM

-145 MARSISAYPDADMKS
+145 MARSISAYPDADIKS

-169 PMTQEFIQQFEN
+169 PMSEEFIQQFEN

-210 EAEAL
+210 ETEAL

-221 YQVLKQDG
+221 YQVLKQEG

-235 IVKEGVQKG
+235 IVKAGVQKG
-244 GWSPVELQEGA
+244 SWSPVELQEGA
-255 LLDGTSEFAATEI
+255 ILEGTSELAATEI
-268 AGAEV
+268 TGTELAE
-273 GTIEDAIAE
+273 AE
-282 TIEETLDDVAVNP
+282 TIEETLDGVAVNS
-295 GEEAVSEENAAQAAE
+295 GEEVASEENAAQVSE
-310 GNASSDTQ
+310 EKTSSDAQ
-318 GVQYYAKGSVG
+318 GVQYYARGSVG
-329 ALFTEGQMKEFSNLL
+329 ALFTEGQMKDFSNLL

-357 AEGVLNGNLS
+357 AEGNLNGNLS

-406 VKQQWTLKPEEVK
+406 VKQQWTLKPEEIK
-419 GDAIKHLY
+419 GDAVKHLY
-427 EKMEN
+427 EKMEK

-546 EEHMDE
+546 EEHMAE
-552 LMHRLQEKG
+552 LMQRLQEKG
-561 YSCTVQVENQSKK
+561 YSCTVQVENQFRK

>member
-52 NGTVS
+52 NGTVT
-57 LGLANGQTIQAR
+57 LGLANGQTVQAR
-69 IATGVQLAVGQAM
+69 IAAGVQLAVGQAM

-145 MARSISAYPDADMKS
+145 MARSISAYPDADIES

-169 PMTQEFIQQFEN
+169 PMSEEFIQQFEN

-210 EAEAL
+210 ETEAL

-221 YQVLKQDG
+221 YQVLKQEG

-244 GWSPVELQEGA
+244 SWSPVELQEGA
-255 LLDGTSEFAATEI
+255 ILEGTSELAATEI
-268 AGAEV
+268 TGTELAE
-273 GTIEDAIAE
+273 AE
-282 TIEETLDDVAVNP
+282 TIEETLDGVTVNS
-295 GEEAVSEENAAQAAE
+295 GEEAASEENAAQVSE
-310 GNASSDTQ
+310 EKTSSDAQ
-318 GVQYYAKGSVG
+318 GVQYYARGSVG
-329 ALFTEGQMKEFSNLL
+329 ALFTEGQMKDFSNLL

-357 AEGVLNGNLS
+357 AEGNLNGNLS

-387 GSAKKLFSS
+387 GSAKKLFSG

-406 VKQQWTLKPEEVK
+406 VKQQWTLKPEEIK
-419 GDAIKHLY
+419 GDAVKHLY

-546 EEHMDE
+546 EEHMAE
-552 LMHRLQEKG
+552 LMQRLQEKG
-561 YSCTVQVENQSKK
+561 YSCTVQVENQFRK

>member
-23 PQQGVQQ
+23 PQQGIQQ

-52 NGTVS
+52 NGTVT
-57 LGLANGQTIQAR
+57 LGLANGQTVQAR
-69 IATGVQLAVGQAM
+69 IVAGVQLAVGQAM

-145 MARSISAYPDADMKS
+145 MARSISAYPDADIKS

-169 PMTQEFIQQFEN
+169 PMSEEFIQQFEN

-210 EAEAL
+210 ETEAL

-221 YQVLKQDG
+221 YQVLKQEG

-244 GWSPVELQEGA
+244 SWSPVELQEGA
-255 LLDGTSEFAATEI
+255 ILEGTSELAATEI
-268 AGAEV
+268 TGTELAE
-273 GTIEDAIAE
+273 AE
-282 TIEETLDDVAVNP
+282 TIEETLDGVAVNS
-295 GEEAVSEENAAQAAE
+295 GEEAASEENAAQVSE
-310 GNASSDTQ
+310 EKTSSDAQ

-329 ALFTEGQMKEFSNLL
+329 ALFTEGQMKDFSNLL

-357 AEGVLNGNLS
+357 AEGNLNGNLS

-387 GSAKKLFSS
+387 GSAKKLFSG

-406 VKQQWTLKPEEVK
+406 VKQQWTLKPEEIK
-419 GDAIKHLY
+419 GDAVKHLY

-459 GNIEFMNQINNAYH
+459 GNIEFMNQINNVYH

-546 EEHMDE
+546 EAHMAE
-552 LMHRLQEKG
+552 LMQRLQEKG
-561 YSCTVQVENQSKK
+561 YSCTVQVENQFRK

>member
-52 NGTVS
+52 NGTVT
-57 LGLANGQTIQAR
+57 LGLANGQTVQAR
-69 IATGVQLAVGQAM
+69 IAAGVQLAVGQAM

-145 MARSISAYPDADMKS
+145 MARSISAYPDADIKS

-169 PMTQEFIQQFEN
+169 PMSEEFIRQFEN

-210 EAEAL
+210 ETEAL

-221 YQVLKQDG
+221 YQVLKQEG

-244 GWSPVELQEGA
+244 SWSPVELQEGA
-255 LLDGTSEFAATEI
+255 ILEGTSELAATEI
-268 AGAEV
+268 TGTELAE
-273 GTIEDAIAE
+273 AE
-282 TIEETLDDVAVNP
+282 TIEETLDGVAVNS
-295 GEEAVSEENAAQAAE
+295 GEEAASEENAAQVSE
-310 GNASSDTQ
+310 EKTSSDAQ
-318 GVQYYAKGSVG
+318 GVQYYARGSVG
-329 ALFTEGQMKEFSNLL
+329 ALFTEGQMKDFSNLL
-344 KEFPQLAGSKLFT
+344 KEFPQLAGSKLFN
-357 AEGVLNGNLS
+357 AEGNLNGNLS

-387 GSAKKLFSS
+387 GSAKKLFSG

-406 VKQQWTLKPEEVK
+406 VKQQWTLKPEEIK
-419 GDAIKHLY
+419 GDAVKHLY

-546 EEHMDE
+546 EEHMAE
-552 LMHRLQEKG
+552 LMQRLQEKG
-561 YSCTVQVENQSKK
+561 YSCTVQVENQFRK

>member
-52 NGTVS
+52 NGTVT
-57 LGLANGQTIQAR
+57 LGLANGQTVQAR
-69 IATGVQLAVGQAM
+69 IAAGVQLAVGQAM

-145 MARSISAYPDADMKS
+145 MARSISAYPDVDIKS

-169 PMTQEFIQQFEN
+169 PMSEEFIQQFEN

-210 EAEAL
+210 ETEAL

-221 YQVLKQDG
+221 YQVLKQEG

-244 GWSPVELQEGA
+244 SWSPVELQEGA
-255 LLDGTSEFAATEI
+255 ILEGTSELAATEI
-268 AGAEV
+268 TGTELAE
-273 GTIEDAIAE
+273 AE
-282 TIEETLDDVAVNP
+282 TIEETLDGVAVNS
-295 GEEAVSEENAAQAAE
+295 GEEAASEENAAQVSE
-310 GNASSDTQ
+310 EKTSSDAQ
-318 GVQYYAKGSVG
+318 GVQYYARGSVG
-329 ALFTEGQMKEFSNLL
+329 ALFTEGQMKDFSNLL

-357 AEGVLNGNLS
+357 AEGNLNGNLS

-387 GSAKKLFSS
+387 GSARKLFSG

-406 VKQQWTLKPEEVK
+406 VKQQWTLKPEEIK
-419 GDAIKHLY
+419 GDAVKHLY
-427 EKMEN
+427 EKMEK

-546 EEHMDE
+546 EEHMAE
-552 LMHRLQEKG
+552 LMQRLQEKG
-561 YSCTVQVENQSKK
+561 YSCTVQVENQFRK

>member
-52 NGTVS
+52 NGTVT
-57 LGLANGQTIQAR
+57 LGLANGQTVQAR
-69 IATGVQLAVGQAM
+69 IAAGVQLAVGQAM

-145 MARSISAYPDADMKS
+145 MARSISAYPDADIKS

-169 PMTQEFIQQFEN
+169 PMSEEFIQQFEN

-210 EAEAL
+210 ETEAL

-221 YQVLKQDG
+221 YQVLKQEG

-244 GWSPVELQEGA
+244 SWSPVELQEGA
-255 LLDGTSEFAATEI
+255 ILEGTSELAATEI
-268 AGAEV
+268 TGTELAE
-273 GTIEDAIAE
+273 AE
-282 TIEETLDDVAVNP
+282 TIEETLDGVAVNS
-295 GEEAVSEENAAQAAE
+295 GEEVASEENAAQVSE
-310 GNASSDTQ
+310 EKTSSDAQ
-318 GVQYYAKGSVG
+318 GVQYYARGSVG
-329 ALFTEGQMKEFSNLL
+329 ALFTEGQMKDFSNLL

-357 AEGVLNGNLS
+357 AEGNLNGNLS

-387 GSAKKLFSS
+387 GSAKKLFSG

-406 VKQQWTLKPEEVK
+406 VKQQWTLKPEEIK
-419 GDAIKHLY
+419 GDAVKHLY
-427 EKMEN
+427 EKMES

-546 EEHMDE
+546 EEHMAE
-552 LMHRLQEKG
+552 LMQRLQEKG
-561 YSCTVQVENQSKK
+561 YSCTVQVENQFRK

>member
-52 NGTVS
+52 NGTVT
-57 LGLANGQTIQAR
+57 LGLANGQTVQAR
-69 IATGVQLAVGQAM
+69 IAAGVQLAVGQAM

-145 MARSISAYPDADMKS
+145 MARSISAYPDADIKS

-169 PMTQEFIQQFEN
+169 PMSEEFIQQFEN

-210 EAEAL
+210 ETEAL

-221 YQVLKQDG
+221 YQVLKQEG

-244 GWSPVELQEGA
+244 SWSPVELQEGA
-255 LLDGTSEFAATEI
+255 ILEGTSELAATEI
-268 AGAEV
+268 TGKELAE
-273 GTIEDAIAE
+273 AE
-282 TIEETLDDVAVNP
+282 TIEETLDGVAVNS
-295 GEEAVSEENAAQAAE
+295 GEEAASEENAAQVSE
-310 GNASSDTQ
+310 EKTSSDAQ
-318 GVQYYAKGSVG
+318 GVQYYARGSVG
-329 ALFTEGQMKEFSNLL
+329 ALFTEGQMKDFSNLL

-357 AEGVLNGNLS
+357 AEGNLNGNLS

-406 VKQQWTLKPEEVK
+406 VKQQWTLKPEEIK
-419 GDAIKHLY
+419 GDAVKHLY

-485 AHGDL
+485 THGDL

-546 EEHMDE
+546 EEHMAE
-552 LMHRLQEKG
+552 LMQRLQEKG
-561 YSCTVQVENQSKK
+561 YSCTVQVENQSGK

-581 MQQEHPSAG
+581 MQQEHPSVG

>member
-52 NGTVS
+52 NGTVT
-57 LGLANGQTIQAR
+57 LGLANGQAVQAR
-69 IATGVQLAVGQAM
+69 IAAGVQLAVGQAM

-145 MARSISAYPDADMKS
+145 MARSISAYPDADIKS

-169 PMTQEFIQQFEN
+169 PMSEEFIQQFEN

-210 EAEAL
+210 ETEAL

-221 YQVLKQDG
+221 YQVLKQEG

-244 GWSPVELQEGA
+244 SWSPVELQEGA
-255 LLDGTSEFAATEI
+255 ILEGTSELAATEI
-268 AGAEV
+268 TGTELAE
-273 GTIEDAIAE
+273 AE
-282 TIEETLDDVAVNP
+282 TIEETLDGVAVNS
-295 GEEAVSEENAAQAAE
+295 GEEAASEENAAQVSE
-310 GNASSDTQ
+310 EKTSSDAQ
-318 GVQYYAKGSVG
+318 GVQYYARGSVG
-329 ALFTEGQMKEFSNLL
+329 ALFTEGQMKDFSNLL

-357 AEGVLNGNLS
+357 AEGNLNGNLS

-387 GSAKKLFSS
+387 GSAKKLFSG

-406 VKQQWTLKPEEVK
+406 VKQQWTLKPEEIK
-419 GDAIKHLY
+419 GDAVKHLY

-536 LEDEKSYDLI
+536 LEDEKSYDLS
-546 EEHMDE
+546 EEHMAE
-552 LMHRLQEKG
+552 LMQRLQEKG
-561 YSCTVQVENQSKK
+561 YSCTVQVENQFRK

>member
-52 NGTVS
+52 NGTVT
-57 LGLANGQTIQAR
+57 LGLANGQTVQAR
-69 IATGVQLAVGQAM
+69 IAAGVQLAVGQAM

-145 MARSISAYPDADMKS
+145 MARSISAYPDADIKS

-169 PMTQEFIQQFEN
+169 PMSEEFIQQFEN

-210 EAEAL
+210 ETEAL

-221 YQVLKQDG
+221 YQVLKQEG

-244 GWSPVELQEGA
+244 SWSPVELQEGA
-255 LLDGTSEFAATEI
+255 ILEGTSELAATEI
-268 AGAEV
+268 TGTELAE
-273 GTIEDAIAE
+273 AE
-282 TIEETLDDVAVNP
+282 TIEETLDGVTVNS
-295 GEEAVSEENAAQAAE
+295 GEEAASEENAAQVSE
-310 GNASSDTQ
+310 EKTSSDAQ
-318 GVQYYAKGSVG
+318 GVQYYARGSVG
-329 ALFTEGQMKEFSNLL
+329 ALFTEGQMKDFSNLL

-357 AEGVLNGNLS
+357 AEGNLNGNLS

-387 GSAKKLFSS
+387 GSAKKLFSG

-406 VKQQWTLKPEEVK
+406 VKQQWTLKPEEIK
-419 GDAIKHLY
+419 GDAVKHLY
-427 EKMEN
+427 EKMEK

-546 EEHMDE
+546 EEHMAE
-552 LMHRLQEKG
+552 LMQRLQEKG
-561 YSCTVQVENQSKK
+561 YSCTVQVENQFRK